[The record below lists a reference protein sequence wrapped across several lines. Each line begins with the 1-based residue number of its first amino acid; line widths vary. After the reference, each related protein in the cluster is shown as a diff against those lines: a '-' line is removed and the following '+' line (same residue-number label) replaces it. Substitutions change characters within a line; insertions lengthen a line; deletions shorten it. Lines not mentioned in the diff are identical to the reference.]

1 MVSSDWASQAHNQTH
16 YSANELKA
24 LSYEIQQGLQAGGKK
39 VVRGYPLMT
48 KEVLLK
54 KALAKGLKVSS
65 ALTKAQIIN
74 KLRGKKSL

>member
-1 MVSSDWASQAHNQTH
+1 MVSSDWASQAHNQTQ

-74 KLRGKKSL
+74 KLRGKK